1 MKSKSKDKKKGTN
14 FVSTCTVYEVRGMP
28 VINTH
33 AAGIDVGSRSHFA
46 AVGQDLSDVREFG
59 VYDQD
64 LRDCAAWLKSYGIT
78 TVAMES
84 TGSYWQNL
92 YDVLVESG
100 FKVFLVAG
108 RQTKNMEGKTDVKDC
123 RWIQFLHS
131 VGLLTSSFLP
141 ELETEELRTL
151 FRHRDFLLKQAAKY
165 TCALHEVQS
174 ICKMQK
180 CLRLMNFRLD
190 VVLNDVTGK
199 SGQAI
204 IKAIISGERDAQK
217 LAALADWRVKKSKD
231 EIAKAL
237 SYNGRT
243 DYMYE
248 LADSFDIYQSYVK
261 KMEECDTCAA
271 QSASKKMEELM
282 RAQIV
287 KLKKPQ
293 TSPPPLKKAKK
304 LSKNTPKI
312 PIHELSWQW
321 NQEVDLMSIG
331 GVGHSTVLAINS
343 EIGQS
348 IDKFPTAKAFA
359 SWLRLSPDNRISGG
373 KVLSSRVRKGSNR
386 VASALRHAAESI
398 GKHVCCA
405 KCKQKDAPL
414 YPFFQRI
421 MHRKGRC
428 AAIIATAR
436 KLAVIIWTMLT
447 KKVKFIPYDTTKIE
461 NQIREKQ
468 VKKINKLLKVFEVKA
483 HEINFAFA

>member
-1 MKSKSKDKKKGTN
+1 
-14 FVSTCTVYEVRGMP
+14 
-28 VINTH
+28 
-33 AAGIDVGSRSHFA
+33 
-46 AVGQDLSDVREFG
+46 
-59 VYDQD
+59 
-64 LRDCAAWLKSYGIT
+64 
-78 TVAMES
+78 
-84 TGSYWQNL
+84 
-92 YDVLVESG
+92 
-100 FKVFLVAG
+100 
-108 RQTKNMEGKTDVKDC
+108 MEGKTDVKDS

-141 ELETEELRTL
+141 DLETEELRTL

-165 TCALHEVQS
+165 

-204 IKAIISGERDAQK
+204 IKAIIAGERDPQK
-217 LAALADWRVKKSKD
+217 LASLADWRVKKSKE

-248 LADSFDIYQSYVK
+248 LSDSFDIYQSYIK
-261 KMEECDTCAA
+261 KMEECD
-271 QSASKKMEELM
+271 KKMEELM

-293 TSPPPLKKAKK
+293 TSPPPLEKAKK
-304 LSKNTPKI
+304 NGKNAPKI
-312 PIHELSWQW
+312 PTHELSWQW
-321 NQEVDLMSIG
+321 NEEVDLLSIG
-331 GVGHSTVLAINS
+331 GVGHSTVMAINS
-343 EIGQS
+343 EVGQS
-348 IDKFPTAKAFA
+348 IDKFPTAKAFV

-373 KVLSSRVRKGSNR
+373 KVQSSHVRKGSNR

-398 GKHVCCA
+398 GK
-405 KCKQKDAPL
+405 QKDAPL

-421 MHRKGRC
+421 MYRKGRC

-468 VKKINKLLKVFEVKA
+468 VKKINKLLKVFEVKE

>member
-1 MKSKSKDKKKGTN
+1 MKSKSKDNKKGTN
-14 FVSTCTVYEVRGMP
+14 YVSMP

-46 AVGQDLSDVREFG
+46 AVGQELSDVREFG

-64 LRDCAAWLKSYGIT
+64 LRECAAWLKSYGIT

-92 YDVLVESG
+92 YDVLMESG
-100 FKVFLVAG
+100 FEVFLVAG
-108 RQTKNMEGKTDVKDC
+108 RQTKNMEGKTDVKDS

-141 ELETEELRTL
+141 DLETEELRTIY
-151 FRHRDFLLKQAAKY
+151 RHRDFLLKQAAKY
-165 TCALHEVQS
+165 
-174 ICKMQK
+174 INKMQK

-190 VVLNDVTGK
+190 VVINDVTGK

-204 IKAIISGERDAQK
+204 IKAIIAGERDPQK
-217 LAALADWRVKKSKD
+217 LAALADWRVKKSTE

-248 LADSFDIYQSYVK
+248 LSDSFDIYQSYVK
-261 KMEECDTCAA
+261 KMEECD
-271 QSASKKMEELM
+271 KKMEELM
-282 RAQIV
+282 RTQIV
-287 KLKKPQ
+287 KLKKPH
-293 TSPPPLKKAKK
+293 TLPPPLEKPKR
-304 LSKNTPKI
+304 SGKNAPKI
-312 PIHELSWQW
+312 PTHELSWQW
-321 NQEVDLMSIG
+321 NQEVDLLSIG

-343 EIGQS
+343 EVGQS

-373 KVLSSRVRKGSNR
+373 KVLSSHVRKGSNR
-386 VASALRHAAESI
+386 IASALRHAAESI
-398 GKHVCCA
+398 GK
-405 KCKQKDAPL
+405 QKDAPL
-414 YPFFQRI
+414 FPFFQRI
-421 MHRKGRC
+421 MYRKGRC

-447 KKVKFIPYDTTKIE
+447 KKVQFIPYDTTKIE